1 MSYSTGK
8 PRTKKGNWFICLFGD
23 PGVGKTTLCAYAPP
37 PVHWIDTGNETMIL
51 AYTPDVPQ
59 PEAVYGCHEPK
70 DVGQVMLDIK
80 TGKIKNVGTLVLD
93 NMSDFAHMQLKESA
107 EKLKTGRDRM
117 PGVFVPT
124 QEDYLILTSIGRNL
138 ALDFEK
144 ESFPCNVVVIC
155 HRLEETNDKT
165 KRTTIRPD
173 LSPKLSNQF
182 MGKVDAELFYTL
194 EVNQLRKEEIR
205 TIRSRPTNI
214 IEAKNRFDLPPEFPA
229 ADLWKLMEEKKH
241 ANNDP
246 TGGDSQSVRAGS

>member
-8 PRTKKGNWFICLFGD
+8 PRTKKGNWFIVLYGD

-70 DVGQVMLDIK
+70 DVGQVVLDVK
-80 TGKIKNVGTLVLD
+80 TRKIKDVGTLVLD

-117 PGVFVPT
+117 PGVWVPT
-124 QEDYLILTSIGRNL
+124 QEDYLILTSIGRNM
-138 ALDFEK
+138 ALDFER
-144 ESFPCNVVVIC
+144 EAFPCNVVIIC
-155 HRLEETNDKT
+155 HRLEDTNEKT

-173 LSPKLSNQF
+173 LSPKLSNQI
-182 MGKVDAELFYTL
+182 MSKVDAELYFTL
-194 EVNQLRKEEIR
+194 DVNQVKKEELR
-205 TIRSRPTNI
+205 TIRARPTNI
-214 IEAKNRFDLPPEFPA
+214 IEAKNRFDLPPDFPA
-229 ADLWKLMEEKKH
+229 ADLWKLMEEKKS
-241 ANNDP
+241 ATNIP
-246 TGGDSQSVRAGS
+246 TGGGS